1 MIDQLPP
8 EVLGAHPGSRAPA
21 LDDAIGEPCAVP
33 NQPPNFRAHAAND
46 RGSCNLTLHRR
57 RSLSAP
63 LRRPPWAFPLR
74 ARRRQ
79 TLSARPRQNDVPV
92 LARSLAL
99 LAPLLLSG
107 CLGAMPVPMGALDRS
122 LEAIGSSHSPALG
135 DRWLALIGGRG
146 GREQVVLVDLERQ
159 MPVPL
164 PGLNRPDAQPLA
176 VAVDARGERLA
187 VVRQLEGRTELVLY
201 RRSLMALEPVAME
214 PAGVPRRISL
224 RADGR
229 ELAVEVSRG
238 GVWQVDLIEVP

>member
-1 MIDQLPP
+1 MAMAPP
-8 EVLGAHPGSRAPA
+8 GLVRWARNLGARP
-21 LDDAIGEPCAVP
+21 LAV
-33 NQPPNFRAHAAND
+33 
-46 RGSCNLTLHRR
+46 
-57 RSLSAP
+57 
-63 LRRPPWAFPLR
+63 
-74 ARRRQ
+74 
-79 TLSARPRQNDVPV
+79 
-92 LARSLAL
+92 

-107 CLGAMPVPMGALDRS
+107 CSGTLPVPMGGLDRR
-122 LEAIGSSHSPALG
+122 LEAIGSSHAPALS

-146 GREQVVLVDLERQ
+146 GREQVVLVDLDRQ

-176 VAVDARGERLA
+176 VAVDAAGERLV

-201 RRSLMALEPVAME
+201 RRALMALEPIAMQ

-238 GVWQVDLIEVP
+238 GAWQVDLIEVP